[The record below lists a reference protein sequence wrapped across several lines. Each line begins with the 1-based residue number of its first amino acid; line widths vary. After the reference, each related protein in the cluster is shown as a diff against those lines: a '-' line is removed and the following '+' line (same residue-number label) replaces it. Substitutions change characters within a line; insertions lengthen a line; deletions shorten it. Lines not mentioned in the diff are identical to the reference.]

1 MSITFYEFS
10 ETILVFL
17 YIVSD
22 ITQMIYENTENEIVF
37 V

>member
-10 ETILVFL
+10 ETNSVFS

-22 ITQMIYENTENEIVF
+22 ITQMIYENTEIEIVF
-37 V
+37 S